1 MSGDAKKF
9 LMTVVGLA
17 KDTIS
22 AGACPCC
29 VARALAHL
37 GAVIAEDEADIPP
50 DEFLAAVAAGVMGDR
65 ALDKGRAVH

>member
-1 MSGDAKKF
+1 MSGDTEKF

-17 KDTIS
+17 RGTIG

-37 GAVIAEDEADIPP
+37 GAVIAEDDAGIPP

-65 ALDKGRAVH
+65 ALNQGRAVH